1 MNNSATIIVIED
13 EAQIRRFLRTTLTSE
28 DYQVIEAETGKQGLT
43 EAATRKPDLIILDL
57 GLPDMDGVEVV
68 KELRAWSS
76 VPIVILSARSQEND
90 KISALDAGAD
100 DYLVKPF
107 GVGELLARIRV
118 ALRHVSSAAN
128 GEEEGVFAVDELK
141 VDMIHR
147 KITVSGAEVH
157 LTPIEYRLL
166 TVLVKH
172 SGKVLT
178 HRLLLKE
185 VWGPNYVER
194 AHYLRIYMGIL
205 RHKLEKDPARPRF
218 LLTEVGVGY
227 RLAAV

>member
-1 MNNSATIIVIED
+1 MSHTATIIVIED
-13 EAQIRRFLRTTLTSE
+13 EAQIRRFLRTALASE
-28 DYQVIEAETGKQGLT
+28 GYKLIEAETGKQGLN
-43 EAATRKPDLIILDL
+43 EAMTRKPDLIVLDL
-57 GLPDMDGVEVV
+57 GLPDMDGIEVV
-68 KELRAWSS
+68 KALRAWSS
-76 VPIVILSARSQEND
+76 VPIIILSARSQESD

-100 DYLVKPF
+100 DFLVKPF

-118 ALRHVSSAAN
+118 ALRHAFSTTDR
-128 GEEEGVFAVDELK
+128 EEEGIFSVAELK

-147 KITVSGAEVH
+147 KVTVSGAEVH

-166 TVLVKH
+166 AVLIKH
-172 SGKVLT
+172 AGKVLT

-194 AHYLRIYMGIL
+194 AHYLRIYMGAL
-205 RHKLEKDPARPRF
+205 RQKLEKDSARPRF

-227 RLAAV
+227 RLAVD